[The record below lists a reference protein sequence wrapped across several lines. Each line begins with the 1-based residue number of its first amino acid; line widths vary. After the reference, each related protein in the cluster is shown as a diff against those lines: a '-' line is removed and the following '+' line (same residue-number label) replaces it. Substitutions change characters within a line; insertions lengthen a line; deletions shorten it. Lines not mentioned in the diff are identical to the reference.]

1 MEFDIERSLK
11 NFGDNILVFGNDLAV
26 KVSYRNF
33 DMKRGR
39 NCVKYSKEF
48 QAGSTDSRRYLFLI
62 GALFMPPPPPPL
74 RGRNKRQGD
83 STVLCWRIF
92 ILSWSQTTACFF
104 ICAFY
109 SWLLLKFIIFQSL
122 GNSIGNSLIRQF
134 EVVN

>member
-62 GALFMPPPPPPL
+62 GALFMPPPPPPPHFEEETNARATPL
-74 RGRNKRQGD
+74 SYVGEFLFCRGVRRQHAFL
-83 STVLCWRIF
+83 SVLSIVG
-92 ILSWSQTTACFF
+92 
-104 ICAFY
+104 FY
-109 SWLLLKFIIFQSL
+109 
-122 GNSIGNSLIRQF
+122 
-134 EVVN
+134 

>member
-62 GALFMPPPPPPL
+62 GALFLPPSTSRKKQTP
-74 RGRNKRQGD
+74 GRLHCLMLENFYFVVESDD
-83 STVLCWRIF
+83 SMLFYLCF
-92 ILSWSQTTACFF
+92 L
-104 ICAFY
+104 
-109 SWLLLKFIIFQSL
+109 
-122 GNSIGNSLIRQF
+122 
-134 EVVN
+134 